1 MSALKTL
8 LRWAS
13 TIACVILVVS
23 FGLFAIEQAK
33 GGSKQQVNKIEGI
46 NQPAPS
52 AQTERQRERTHG
64 TVREAI
70 DDADDVLISPFAG
83 AVHSQSIWAQR
94 GIPALIAFLLFGVG
108 LRIAAAYLP
117 GGGRR

>member
-1 MSALKTL
+1 MSGLKTL

-33 GGSKQQVNKIEGI
+33 GGSKQQVNKIEGV

-52 AQTERQRERTHG
+52 AQTERRRERTHG
-64 TVREAI
+64 KVREAI
-70 DDADDVLISPFAG
+70 DDADDVLIKPFASVVTSG
-83 AVHSQSIWAQR
+83 SIWAKR
-94 GIPALIAFLLFGVG
+94 GVATLLALLVYGVVVRFL
-108 LRIAAAYLP
+108 IAYLP
-117 GGGRR
+117 GRP

>member
-1 MSALKTL
+1 MSGLKTL

-33 GGSKQQVNKIEGI
+33 GGSKQQVNKLKGI

-52 AQTERQRERTHG
+52 AQNERRRERTHG
-64 TVREAI
+64 KVRETI
-70 DDADDVLISPFAG
+70 DDADDVLIKPFASVVSSG
-83 AVHSQSIWAQR
+83 SIWTKR
-94 GIPALIAFLLFGVG
+94 GVATLLALLVYGVAVRFL
-108 LRIAAAYLP
+108 IAYLP
-117 GGGRR
+117 GRP